1 MKKKM
6 LIITTV
12 SDSLPFFKGQ
22 ITILKNSF
30 DIELVSSS
38 GRQLEEMCTI
48 HAVKGHSIRMKRE
61 ISIVSDFIS
70 LFNLMVLF
78 WKTKP
83 YIVHG
88 NTPKASL
95 LSMIAARIVSVPVR
109 IYYVHGL
116 RYQGES
122 NFKRKILMLMEK
134 ITCWMST
141 DVIAVSRGIKSTLKL
156 DKITGKNISMIWNGS
171 VNGVDLE
178 YFNPDGN
185 NEISSVN
192 NIYNIDKDDFV
203 FGFIGRLVS
212 DKGINELVN
221 SFDKINKIYKNSKLI
236 LVGKFEENLDPLQNN
251 TLVLIENN
259 SNIINVGFQK
269 DIRPFLKTMNVF
281 VFPSYREGF
290 GIALMEAGAMGVPSI
305 ASDITGCN
313 EIVSH
318 NKSGFLVRVKDES
331 LLYEKME
338 YCLMNRDM
346 VQEMANS
353 SRFFFQENFEQK
365 YLWSRAL
372 KHYESISE

>member
-1 MKKKM
+1 M

-22 ITILKNSF
+22 IEILKNSF

-38 GRQLEEMCTI
+38 GRQLEEMCVM
-48 HAVKGHSIRMKRE
+48 HSVKGHSIRMKRE

-70 LFNLMVLF
+70 LFNLMILF

-95 LSMIAARIVSVPVR
+95 LSMIAAKIIRVPVR
-109 IYYVHGL
+109 IYYIHGL

-122 NFKRKILMLMEK
+122 DFKRKILMLMEK

-141 DVIAVSRGIKSTLKL
+141 DIIAVSRGIKNTLKL
-156 DKITGKNISMIWNGS
+156 DKITCKSVNVIWNGS
-171 VNGVDLE
+171 VNGIDLE
-178 YFNPDGN
+178 YFNPN
-185 NEISSVN
+185 NNFIGSVSS
-192 NIYNIDKDDFV
+192 IYNIDKDDFV

-236 LVGKFEENLDPLQNN
+236 LVGKFEENLDPLNHN
-251 TLVLIENN
+251 TLLLIESN
-259 SNIINVGFQK
+259 SNIINAGFQK

-290 GIALMEAGAMGVPSI
+290 GISVMEAGAMGVPSI
-305 ASDITGCN
+305 VSDITGCN
-313 EIVSH
+313 EIIEH
-318 NKSGFLVRVKDES
+318 NKNGFLVNVKDES
-331 LLYEKME
+331 LLYEYME
-338 YCLMNRDM
+338 YCLMNRDK
-346 VQEMANS
+346 VEEMAS
-353 SRFFFQENFEQK
+353 FSRNFFQQNYEQK
-365 YLWSRAL
+365 YLWNSAL
-372 KHYESISE
+372 KHYESIIK